1 MTSWKNN
8 ASFKDWKSSLRAL
21 LDLARAAIVDADD
34 QAVEDVYRDLENY
47 IIASDDTI
55 PGVAELDLIARQTM
69 RDLVVA
75 SVARNVQA
83 IADRTADVAELE
95 KRFSKQSAVNNS
107 IAADLRLQR
116 VRAVLDAGTQAI
128 TSLRALSESLPS
140 ATDSE
145 AARLEKQITLAI
157 AALNKVLAVVP
168 RS

>member
-8 ASFKDWKSSLRAL
+8 ASFKDWKSSLREL
-21 LDLARAAIVDADD
+21 LDLAREAIVTADD

-47 IIASDDTI
+47 IVASDDTI

-95 KRFSKQSAVNNS
+95 KRFSKQSAINNS

-140 ATDSE
+140 ATDTE